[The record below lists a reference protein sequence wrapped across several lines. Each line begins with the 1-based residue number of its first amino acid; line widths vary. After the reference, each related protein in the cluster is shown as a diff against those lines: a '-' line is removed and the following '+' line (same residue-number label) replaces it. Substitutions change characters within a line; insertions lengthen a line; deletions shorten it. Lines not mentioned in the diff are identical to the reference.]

1 MAEGTSGAADP
12 FSSLLG
18 DITEEQWEAYK
29 ALKKNRG
36 GLVQDDSDSL
46 DSSSEEDEAP
56 PGATGTA
63 DDAEKLRSVLTNKYI
78 NGEITFAE
86 FTDGMDSSLS
96 NREGGLKDED
106 DAQEDAF
113 LRPRLKKS
121 KGGGTRLPRDLQG
134 LMGEANLCFARGR
147 HDDAVKMCME
157 VVRLAP
163 RAPEPFQ
170 TLGMVYEAKGEPQRA
185 LQFALIG
192 AYLSPQDAEEWSRLG
207 QLSLEQGDLKQ
218 ATACYV
224 QAVRAEPSNAE
235 LRFELC
241 SLYEQAGEKKRA
253 LACCTALV
261 QQMGQGAPCLQ
272 LSRELVKVHHQRGN
286 LSAARQVLLNA
297 VLKFPAHVSSE
308 DINMLLELQLTDKMY
323 PAALMVLHSHCGV
336 KLLPEG
342 GQELSEEMLVDKLS
356 AFERCEVP
364 EELPVDLRTKLVLCL
379 VRLGGN
385 HLAEPLVEALQRDQD
400 PEQAGDLLLDVAE
413 AFLDEGQPARAL
425 PLLQALVR
433 TKNYGLAAVWLR
445 YGECLQL
452 LGRLSEATEAY
463 ERTCDLA
470 PSHAHAR
477 LALCQLLLAQG
488 LTDRAIACLDQP
500 ADGDGGHQPFPTL
513 PADTSEQQQEA
524 AQVLLR
530 RAQLLLQSG
539 RREPFIESARV
550 LLQAHCP
557 AVQSPAEYTAMY
569 STSSYR
575 GRMEALRE
583 LHQKRGFTPLNWLTA
598 ENGVSVDDLWDC
610 YRELCRALYETN
622 RLKELQQV
630 TTEALVSPIF
640 NRDPVRTKELEFTSF
655 LAHYR
660 DPTQEEHSFYLARSL
675 VLKYP
680 ERMRVWNLFGLAVN
694 LSPVMRQN
702 RFCLRLLYK
711 YPDSYPLGLLNGHNA
726 LVSGTYK
733 HALAEYVQLLQQP
746 NQADNP
752 LLLLCA
758 GLCMVHI
765 ACQKFSARRH
775 WMVVQAVAFLGKYRQ
790 ARGLMT
796 QEALYNV
803 GRALHQMGLPHLAS
817 QLYRQALEQPPAVP
831 DMPEIFDL
839 RREIAFN
846 LSQLYLSSGNTEL
859 ASSYISRYCII

>member
-1 MAEGTSGAADP
+1 MAENINEAADP

-46 DSSSEEDEAP
+46 DSSSEDEAP
-56 PGATGTA
+56 PDATGTA
-63 DDAEKLRSVLTNKYI
+63 EDAEKLRSALTNKYI

-86 FTDGMDSSLS
+86 FTDGMDSSLAT
-96 NREGGLKDED
+96 REEGLREEDE
-106 DAQEDAF
+106 AQEDAF

-170 TLGMVYEAKGEPQRA
+170 TLGMIYEAKGEAQRA

-192 AYLSPQDAEEWSRLG
+192 AYLSPQDADEWSRLG

-308 DINMLLELQLTDKMY
+308 DINMLLELQLADKMY
-323 PAALMVLHSHCGV
+323 PAALMVLHSHCGIQ
-336 KLLPEG
+336 LLPEG
-342 GQELSEEMLVDKLS
+342 SQELSEEMLVDNLA

-364 EELPVDLRTKLVLCL
+364 VELPVDLRTKLVLCL
-379 VRLGGN
+379 VRLGGE
-385 HLAEPLVEALQRDQD
+385 HLAEPLVEALLSEQD

-413 AFLDEGQPARAL
+413 AFLDMGRPQRAL
-425 PLLQALVR
+425 PLLQALVGTR
-433 TKNYGLAAVWLR
+433 NYGLAAVWLR
-445 YGECLQL
+445 YGECLQM

-470 PSHAHAR
+470 PGHAHAR

-500 ADGDGGHQPFPTL
+500 TIAQGGQPFPAQL
-513 PADTSEQQQEA
+513 ADTAEQQEA

-557 AVQSPAEYTAMY
+557 TVQGPTEYAAMY
-569 STSSYR
+569 TTSSYR

-583 LHQKRGFTPLNWLTA
+583 LHQKRGFTPLNWLTP
-598 ENGVSVDDLWDC
+598 ESGVSVDELWDC
-610 YRELCRALYETN
+610 FRELCRALYETN
-622 RLKELQQV
+622 RMRELQQV
-630 TTEALVSPIF
+630 TTEALASPIF
-640 NRDPVRTKELEFTSF
+640 NRDPARTKELEFVSF

-660 DPTQEEHSFYLARSL
+660 DPKQEEHSFYLARSL

-711 YPDSYPLGLLNGHNA
+711 HPDSVPLGLLNGHNA

-746 NQADNP
+746 GQADNP

-775 WMVVQAVAFLGKYRQ
+775 WMVVQALAFLGRYRQ
-790 ARGLMT
+790 ARGANT
-796 QEALYNV
+796 QEALYNM
-803 GRALHQMGLPHLAS
+803 GRALHQVGLPHLAVE
-817 QLYRQALEQPPAVP
+817 LYQQALEQPPAVP
-831 DMPEIFDL
+831 DMPEVFDL

-859 ASSYISRYCII
+859 ASSYIARYCII